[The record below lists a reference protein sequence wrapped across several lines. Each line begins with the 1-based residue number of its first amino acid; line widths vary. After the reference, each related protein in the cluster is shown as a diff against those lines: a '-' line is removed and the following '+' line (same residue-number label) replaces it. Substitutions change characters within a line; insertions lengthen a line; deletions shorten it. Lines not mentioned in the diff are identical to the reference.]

1 MKNFIIKFFEPLH
14 KALLQWMAHIGFILY
29 ANTAGITNNFK
40 WEVLTGIHALGTG
53 TGVPAR
59 TVSVA
64 DVVKCAL
71 FLAAGSLSPSATA
84 AYAVTSE
91 VANSGSYAAGGAVVT
106 QANPALFTNTGTWN
120 PSASLSWTTFTATA
134 FDTALFYNSSQGNK
148 AIELANFG
156 SQTISAGTFTLT
168 MPANGAATSMIQLT

>member
-1 MKNFIIKFFEPLH
+1 M
-14 KALLQWMAHIGFILY
+14 

-59 TVSVA
+59 TVSTA

-71 FLAAGSLSPSATA
+71 FLASGSLSPSATT
-84 AYAVTSE
+84 AYSATSE
-91 VANSGSYAAGGAVVT
+91 VANSGTYSAGGATVT

-120 PSASLSWTTFTATA
+120 PSASVSFTTFTATA
-134 FDTALFYNSSQGNK
+134 FDTALFYNSSQSNK
-148 AIELANFG
+148 AIELCNFG
-156 SQTISAGTFTLT
+156 SQTIVAGTFTLT
-168 MPANGAATSMIQLT
+168 MPTAGAATSMIQLT

>member
-1 MKNFIIKFFEPLH
+1 MKNFITKMFEPLH
-14 KALLQWMAHIGFILY
+14 LLLTAWMARIGFILY
-29 ANTAGITNNFK
+29 VNTAGICNSFK
-40 WEVLTGIHALGTG
+40 REVLNGIHALGTG

-71 FLAAGSLSPSATA
+71 FLASGSLTPSATT
-84 AYAVTSE
+84 AYGVTSE
-91 VANSGSYAAGGAVVT
+91 VANSGSYSAGGSTVT
-106 QANPALFTNTGTWN
+106 QADPALFTNTGTWN

-156 SQTISAGTFTLT
+156 SQTIVAGTFTLT
-168 MPANGAATSMIQLT
+168 MPAAGAATSMIQLT